1 MKTVDSGLLDDL
13 QCSTKSLA
21 YCSEDDDTTTRW
33 KVFPQEQASSSTKAS
48 TSCLLEESGEKN
60 KDVGECKHGS
70 ILVSFMNIPSM
81 DPALKRVECLYK
93 DIQKT

>member
-21 YCSEDDDTTTRW
+21 YCSEDDDTTMRIRHPHLHPACW
-33 KVFPQEQASSSTKAS
+33 KKVLFASNN
-48 TSCLLEESGEKN
+48 GEKN
-60 KDVGECKHGS
+60 KDGGEGKHGS

>member
-1 MKTVDSGLLDDL
+1 MKTVDSGGLDDL

-21 YCSEDDDTTTRW
+21 YCSEDDDTTMSIRHHHLLRPHHLACW
-33 KVFPQEQASSSTKAS
+33 KKVLFAIK
-48 TSCLLEESGEKN
+48 GEKN
-60 KDVGECKHGS
+60 KDGGEGKHGS

>member
-1 MKTVDSGLLDDL
+1 MKTVDSGGLDDL

-21 YCSEDDDTTTRW
+21 YCSEDDDTTLRW
-33 KVFPQEQASSSTKAS
+33 KSH
-48 TSCLLEESGEKN
+48 LLSPHPLACWKKVLFAIKGEKN
-60 KDVGECKHGS
+60 KDGGEGKHGS

>member
-1 MKTVDSGLLDDL
+1 MIFNVPQSPSHIALRMMIPQRGGKFFLRNRPHHLLRPHH
-13 QCSTKSLA
+13 LA
-21 YCSEDDDTTTRW
+21 CW
-33 KVFPQEQASSSTKAS
+33 KKVLFAINE
-48 TSCLLEESGEKN
+48 EKN
-60 KDVGECKHGS
+60 KDGGEGKHGS